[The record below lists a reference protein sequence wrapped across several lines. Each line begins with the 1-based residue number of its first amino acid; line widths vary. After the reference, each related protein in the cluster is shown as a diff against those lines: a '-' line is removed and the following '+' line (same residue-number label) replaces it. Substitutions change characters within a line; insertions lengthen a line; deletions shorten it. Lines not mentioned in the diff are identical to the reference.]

1 MKCSVCGKEFGA
13 GGICQHCGTDRVT
26 GLGSYSGYDVPKDS
40 LSGDTFTPQGG
51 PYRQDVFAQP
61 QVGQTGSIVCYA
73 CGEIIPAD
81 SIYCP
86 QCSRRLYEPCPKC
99 GHKCSTQYPACNAC
113 GTNRSEYLEEQ
124 RKRIEEKKKKEKE
137 KEKAKIQTEQEKK
150 EAQKEAA
157 KIRKELEYDSTMP
170 ILSSLGVGFL
180 LIIGVCSSMAES
192 ESGDVL
198 ALIMIIIAIIAI
210 IIIYSDSRTEENIE
224 RWKKEHPN
232 HRATPYL

>member
-113 GTNRSEYLEEQ
+113 GTNRNEYLEEQ
-124 RKRIEEKKKKEKE
+124 RKRIEEKKKREKE

-157 KIRKELEYDSTMP
+157 KIRKELEYDPAMP
-170 ILSSLGVGFL
+170 ILFSFGVAFLIFIVYSS
-180 LIIGVCSSMAES
+180 IAES
-192 ESGDVL
+192 ESENVL
-198 ALIMIIIAIIAI
+198 AVLAAIFMAALIIALI
-210 IIIYSDSRTEENIE
+210 IIITLHVQRRI
-224 RWKKEHPN
+224 
-232 HRATPYL
+232 